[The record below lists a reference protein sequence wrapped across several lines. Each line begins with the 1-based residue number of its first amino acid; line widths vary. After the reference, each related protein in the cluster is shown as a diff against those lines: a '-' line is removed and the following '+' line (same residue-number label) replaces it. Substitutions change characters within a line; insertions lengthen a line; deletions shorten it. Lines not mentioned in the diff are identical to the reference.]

1 MARDERRVDKRL
13 GELKASVRALD
24 LGRKFLGLLDR
35 RSPDEPRIGDIV
47 GSVMT
52 RNVVTCTGSDTLH
65 RAAQLMW
72 DRDCGAIPVVDAHG
86 RAVGLVTDRDLCMA
100 AYTRGRPLSAISVS
114 SLLSARLYTCTA
126 TTSLDEAIARMAAQ
140 RVRRLVVVEAVR
152 GQRRQLEQRAA
163 RVEQRVDAFAGQQL
177 AALDVTRA
185 GAFGAAPRRG
195 GQLAVQLGDQRLVR
209 VPGCVQRWW
218 CRHRPRLGESS
229 VNRD

>member
-1 MARDERRVDKRL
+1 MARDERRVEKRL

-35 RSPDEPRIGDIV
+35 RAPEEPRIGDTV

-72 DRDCGAIPVVDAHG
+72 DRDCGAIPVVDALG

-126 TTSLDEAIARMAAQ
+126 TTTLDEAIARMSAQ
-140 RVRRLVVVEAVR
+140 RVRRLVVVDAKDQKLVGMLSLADLAVR
-152 GQRRQLEQRAA
+152 VRALGRTLPVA
-163 RVEQRVDAFAGQQL
+163 PLLMAELL
-177 AALDVTRA
+177 ASLSE
-185 GAFGAAPRRG
+185 
-195 GQLAVQLGDQRLVR
+195 R
-209 VPGCVQRWW
+209 VPGSTEAAPAAPVPALPPPASSD
-218 CRHRPRLGESS
+218 PRAAE
-229 VNRD
+229 

>member
-1 MARDERRVDKRL
+1 MAGDERRVDRRL

-35 RSPDEPRIGDIV
+35 KSPEEPRIGDTV

-72 DRDCGAIPVVDAHG
+72 DRDCGAIPVVDAVG

-140 RVRRLVVVEAVR
+140 RVRRLVVVDAKDQKLVGMLALADLAVHSR
-152 GQRRQLEQRAA
+152 MLGRTLRAA
-163 RVEQRVDAFAGQQL
+163 PILIAELL
-177 AALDVTRA
+177 ASLSE
-185 GAFGAAPRRG
+185 
-195 GQLAVQLGDQRLVR
+195 R
-209 VPGCVQRWW
+209 VPGPTEVA
-218 CRHRPRLGESS
+218 PRLPEPRSS
-229 VNRD
+229 DPRAAE

>member
-35 RSPDEPRIGDIV
+35 RPAEEPRIGDTV

-114 SLLSARLYTCTA
+114 SLLSARLYTCTV

-140 RVRRLVVVEAVR
+140 RVRRLVVVDAKDQKLVGMLALADLAVHAR
-152 GQRRQLEQRAA
+152 LLGRTLRAA
-163 RVEQRVDAFAGQQL
+163 PLLIADLL
-177 AALDVTRA
+177 ASLSERA
-185 GAFGAAPRRG
+185 SGPSEAAPRSP
-195 GQLAVQLGDQRLVR
+195 D
-209 VPGCVQRWW
+209 
-218 CRHRPRLGESS
+218 PRSS
-229 VNRD
+229 DPRAAE

>member
-1 MARDERRVDKRL
+1 MARDERRVEKRL

-24 LGRKFLGLLDR
+24 LGRKFLGLLER
-35 RSPDEPRIGDIV
+35 RSSEEPRMGDTV

-72 DRDCGAIPVVDAHG
+72 DRDCGAIPVVDALG

-126 TTSLDEAIARMAAQ
+126 ATSLDEAIARMSAQ
-140 RVRRLVVVEAVR
+140 RVRRLVVVDAKDQKLV
-152 GQRRQLEQRAA
+152 GMLSLADLALRARSLGRTLPIA
-163 RVEQRVDAFAGQQL
+163 PLLMAELL
-177 AALDVTRA
+177 ASLSD
-185 GAFGAAPRRG
+185 
-195 GQLAVQLGDQRLVR
+195 R
-209 VPGCVQRWW
+209 VPGPAEAAPAAPA
-218 CRHRPRLGESS
+218 RPSS
-229 VNRD
+229 APASSDPRAAE

>member
-1 MARDERRVDKRL
+1 MARDERRVEKRL

-24 LGRKFLGLLDR
+24 LGRKFLGLWDR
-35 RSPDEPRIGDIV
+35 RSPEEARIGDTV

-114 SLLSARLYTCTA
+114 SLLSARLYTCTV
-126 TTSLDEAIARMAAQ
+126 TTSLDEAIARMAAH
-140 RVRRLVVVEAVR
+140 RVRRLVVVDAKDQKLVGMLALADLAVYSR
-152 GQRRQLEQRAA
+152 SLA
-163 RVEQRVDAFAGQQL
+163 R
-177 AALDVTRA
+177 TSP
-185 GAFGAAPRRG
+185 AAPLLIAEL
-195 GQLAVQLGDQRLVR
+195 LASLSER
-209 VPGCVQRWW
+209 VPGPTQAAPGSSD
-218 CRHRPRLGESS
+218 PRAAE
-229 VNRD
+229 